1 MQNVECRM
9 SNNNLFLSYYSFQI
23 DNDNDYDWEVNII
36 HENP

>member
-9 SNNNLFLSYYSFQI
+9 SSNNLFLSYYSFQI
-23 DNDNDYDWEVNII
+23 DNDYDWEVNII